1 MILIPKIYIL
11 EAEETFVLRFKIIL
25 QKVGISI
32 QEFISFRNEIDLIT
46 RIEEHFPDIV
56 FIDLSEKDVN
66 KGFLILHQI
75 KQKYNGKLKV
85 GIISSSEDILNIKKA
100 SDLGARFYVV
110 KTGNINL
117 FSERIKKLKQD
128 FLENDTKSFMIYN

>member
-11 EAEETFVLRFKIIL
+11 EEEETFVLRFKIIL

-32 QEFISFRNEIDLIT
+32 QEFISFRNEVDLIN
-46 RIEEHFPDIV
+46 RIEDDFPDVV
-56 FIDLSEKDVN
+56 FIDLSEKDIN

-117 FSERIKKLKQD
+117 FSDRVKKFKQD
-128 FLENDTKSFMIYN
+128 FLENDVKNFMIYN